1 MQALIKKKTYQICI
15 FPSLNFPYFQME
27 RKNSMLR
34 PISIVWMTE
43 FLNYDN
49 AQSYIISFW
58 WIYIY
63 MYTVYKTLTRKIK
76 MQNTGFMIIY
86 KSEVIMILC
95 HSTRPHIIS
104 KDEWQ
109 HQHGHG
115 HYSGMVSVC
124 SYGYNWRYHWDC
136 KLMNAN
142 TSDVI
147 LFSFLPSFKKKL
159 CSITQYSIAC

>member
-1 MQALIKKKTYQICI
+1 
-15 FPSLNFPYFQME
+15 
-27 RKNSMLR
+27 
-34 PISIVWMTE
+34 
-43 FLNYDN
+43 
-49 AQSYIISFW
+49 
-58 WIYIY
+58 
-63 MYTVYKTLTRKIK
+63 
-76 MQNTGFMIIY
+76 MIIY
-86 KSEVIMILC
+86 KSEVVMIRC

-147 LFSFLPSFKKKL
+147 LFSFLPSLKKNYVPLHNIALLVKSNHEHIKRNHEHIL
-159 CSITQYSIAC
+159 KVHYMFLRFSDSVVSFPILWIAFSFSIFNFCIKTEYIVMFDKYMVNF

>member
-1 MQALIKKKTYQICI
+1 
-15 FPSLNFPYFQME
+15 
-27 RKNSMLR
+27 
-34 PISIVWMTE
+34 
-43 FLNYDN
+43 
-49 AQSYIISFW
+49 
-58 WIYIY
+58 
-63 MYTVYKTLTRKIK
+63 
-76 MQNTGFMIIY
+76 MIIY
-86 KSEVIMILC
+86 KSEVVMIRC

-147 LFSFLPSFKKKL
+147 LFSFLLSFKKNYVPLHNIALLVKSNHEQIKRNHEHIKSNHEYINIL
-159 CSITQYSIAC
+159 FIFRSLTYTYQTLQYILFWCRN